1 MVPSAMVCLGN
12 VVGLEYLELIVSVG
26 FIGLLKLQ
34 KL

>member
-1 MVPSAMVCLGN
+1 MVCFGH

-26 FIGLLKLQ
+26 FIGVIKFQ